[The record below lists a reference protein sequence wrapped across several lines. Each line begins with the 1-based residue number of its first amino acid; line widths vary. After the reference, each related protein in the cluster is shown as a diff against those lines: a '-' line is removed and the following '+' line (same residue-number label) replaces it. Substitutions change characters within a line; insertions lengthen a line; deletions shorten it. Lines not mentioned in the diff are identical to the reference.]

1 MERPNPKTFVG
12 TGKIEE
18 KSVCKENEIS
28 TLMMMSYLHHSKKHF

>member
-18 KSVCKENEIS
+18 SVCKENEIS
-28 TLMMMSYLHHSKKHF
+28 TLIF